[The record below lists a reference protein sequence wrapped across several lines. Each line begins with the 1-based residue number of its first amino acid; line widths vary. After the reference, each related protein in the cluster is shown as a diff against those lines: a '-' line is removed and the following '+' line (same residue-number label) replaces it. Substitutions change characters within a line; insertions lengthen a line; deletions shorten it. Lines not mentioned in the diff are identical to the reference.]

1 MDLPRD
7 LTEITYTSEILTIT
21 SQGKQTLLT
30 SVSSFLNIVV
40 DLPKENE
47 RVTWQVI
54 CTLCL
59 SQHYL

>member
-7 LTEITYTSEILTIT
+7 LTEITYTFEILTIT

-47 RVTWQVI
+47 RVT
-54 CTLCL
+54 
-59 SQHYL
+59 